1 MSGVIDTVREARQ
14 RRTAPLVLEL
24 DLSHGLVD
32 EPGDDPLSMLR
43 AYRRTRLTDVLDGLR
58 RAAADRRVVALVAK
72 IAPARLGLAKVQE
85 LRKAVLALRE
95 AGTPTVA
102 WAETYGEFGPGT
114 VPYYL
119 ASAFETVWV
128 QPTGDLGLTGV
139 ALEQRFL
146 RDALDKIG
154 VSPQVS
160 ARQEYKNAPD
170 MFTQRGFT
178 GPHREAMAR
187 MIDSVTEQLVAG
199 IAEARN
205 LEPAAVRALVDR
217 APLTAAEAVEAG
229 LVDRVGY
236 RDEVYAAVRGQ
247 AGPEARLLYLGRYRK
262 AAAEQL
268 ASRVKG
274 RRQQVVALVNA
285 SGAIML
291 GRSNRGPG
299 PGGRAVGSDTVTAAF
314 RAAVRDEHVR
324 AILFRVDSPG
334 GSYIASDAIWREVGL
349 AREAG
354 KPVVVSMGNM
364 AASGGYYVSMAADAI
379 VAQPGTL
386 TGSIG
391 VFAGKAVTRELEG
404 KLGVARDAV
413 TAGEHA
419 LMFSTGQPFSD
430 EEWERLNA
438 WLDRVYEDFVG
449 KAAAGRGMDRDR
461 LEALARGRVWTGADA
476 AERGLVDELG
486 GLRDA
491 LALARKRAGL
501 PDDAPL
507 RRFPAASPLSRLRPP
522 ESSEDPAAA
531 SARLSGWGSY
541 AALAGRLGL
550 PAAGPLYYPYGG
562 IA

>member
-32 EPGDDPLSMLR
+32 DPGDDPLSMLR
-43 AYRRTRLTDVLDGLR
+43 AYRRTRLADVLDGLR
-58 RAAADRRVVALVAK
+58 RAAEDRRVVALVAK
-72 IAPARLGLAKVQE
+72 IAPARIGLAKVQE
-85 LRKAVLALRE
+85 LREAVLALRR

-146 RDALDKIG
+146 RDALDRIG
-154 VSPQVS
+154 VTPQVS

-178 GPHREAMAR
+178 EPHREAMAR
-187 MIDSVTEQLVAG
+187 MIDSVTEQLLSG

-268 ASRVKG
+268 ASRVKSH
-274 RRQQVVALVNA
+274 RQQVVALVNA
-285 SGAIML
+285 SGAITL

-334 GSYIASDAIWREVGL
+334 GSYVASDAIWREVRL

-364 AASGGYYVSMAADAI
+364 AASGGYYVAMAADAI

-391 VFAGKAVTRELEG
+391 VFAGKAVIRELEG
-404 KLGVARDAV
+404 KIGVARDAV
-413 TAGEHA
+413 AAGEHA

-449 KAAAGRGMDRDR
+449 KAAQGRGMDRDR

-491 LALARKRAGL
+491 ANLARKRGGL
-501 PDDAPL
+501 PEDAPV
-507 RRFPAASPLSRLRPP
+507 RRFPAAGPLARIRPP
-522 ESSEDPAAA
+522 DSSEDPAAA

-562 IA
+562 IS

>member
-1 MSGVIDTVREARQ
+1 
-14 RRTAPLVLEL
+14 
-24 DLSHGLVD
+24 
-32 EPGDDPLSMLR
+32 
-43 AYRRTRLTDVLDGLR
+43 
-58 RAAADRRVVALVAK
+58 
-72 IAPARLGLAKVQE
+72 
-85 LRKAVLALRE
+85 
-95 AGTPTVA
+95 
-102 WAETYGEFGPGT
+102 
-114 VPYYL
+114 
-119 ASAFETVWV
+119 
-128 QPTGDLGLTGV
+128 
-139 ALEQRFL
+139 
-146 RDALDKIG
+146 
-154 VSPQVS
+154 
-160 ARQEYKNAPD
+160 

-178 GPHREAMAR
+178 EPHREAMAR
-187 MIDSVTEQLVAG
+187 MIDSVTEQLLSG

-217 APLTAAEAVEAG
+217 APLTAADAVEAG

-236 RDEVYAAVRGQ
+236 RDEVYAAVREQ

-268 ASRVKG
+268 ASRVKN

-334 GSYIASDAIWREVGL
+334 GSYVASDAIWREVRL
-349 AREAG
+349 ARDAG

-364 AASGGYYVSMAADAI
+364 AASGGYYVAMAADAI

-413 TAGEHA
+413 AAGEHA

-438 WLDRVYEDFVG
+438 WLDRVYDDFVG
-449 KAAAGRGMDRDR
+449 KAAEGRGMDRDR

-491 LALARKRAGL
+491 ANLARKRGEL
-501 PDDAPL
+501 PEDAPV
-507 RRFPAASPLSRLRPP
+507 RRFPAASPLARIRPP

-562 IA
+562 IS

>member
-32 EPGDDPLSMLR
+32 DPGDDPLSMLR

-85 LRKAVLALRE
+85 LREAVLALRR

-114 VPYYL
+114 LPYYL

-146 RDALDKIG
+146 RDALDRIG
-154 VSPQVS
+154 VTPQVS

-178 GPHREAMAR
+178 EPHREAMAR
-187 MIDSVTEQLVAG
+187 MIDSVTEQLLSG

-217 APLTAAEAVEAG
+217 APLTAADAVEAG

-247 AGPEARLLYLGRYRK
+247 AGTEARLLYLGRYRK

-268 ASRVKG
+268 ASRVKN

-334 GSYIASDAIWREVGL
+334 GSYVASDAIWREVRL
-349 AREAG
+349 ARDAG

-364 AASGGYYVSMAADAI
+364 AASGGYYVAMAADAI

-413 TAGEHA
+413 AAGEHA

-438 WLDRVYEDFVG
+438 WLDRVYDDFVG
-449 KAAAGRGMDRDR
+449 KAAEGRGMDRDR

-491 LALARKRAGL
+491 ANLARKRGEL
-501 PDDAPL
+501 PEDAPV
-507 RRFPAASPLSRLRPP
+507 RRFPAASPLARIRPP

-562 IA
+562 IS